1 MAKLTHN
8 ELGEI
13 EVLSDLHRIYLKPI
27 CKVHIT
33 VQISGLSSLG
43 TQSKSLSTWEVSEKV
58 RQLSPVQLSPSVTM
72 KVTGVTV
79 DFVRFLVELKSRS
92 DVKRV
97 VKAADSQCIKLR
109 GFPQTLRVRTAE
121 APIDCPRRHDWDAF
135 FRDSKDMNE
144 LIPGERPDTIV
155 LSKLPVRW
163 FSSNNSSKFQ
173 PDPKILVEVFQVFG
187 KVRRVD
193 VPILDPCQ
201 NHRLLAD
208 MGLTLDDAKDILSG
222 FHTSV
227 AAEDNPISNQSNNHN
242 GFGKMAPSTIKQL
255 LYEEESSS
263 SIDSAYPL
271 TFTAYIQF
279 VDYAGFTAAMEALRG
294 KKLIYAPGDINKKQP
309 AKFYSA
315 EIKVDFDRTKHLS
328 DASIRRRR
336 AAQILLESA
345 SRKKAEA
352 MARAAEEAARRE
364 AELEAARLAEE
375 ERVRAEK
382 EAALKRAEEE
392 ANIRAAEKRLRREE
406 KRRRA
411 EEARRAREEEE
422 KKRILHKRLKRE
434 MAKLKARKADEDARE
449 RKRHKRRHHHC
460 HHSRHE
466 KTKGSESD
474 YYSETNSIKT
484 HSSIAIQTSPD
495 KLLPPSSSSSA
506 INRDQSKDSDASL
519 PPFEFKSPSPEKERS
534 SLHIQRSPSRFSRMS
549 RSSSS
554 SASRDRSPLKSEEEI
569 LRRKLIAKREAQL
582 RAQILARLGR

>member
-1 MAKLTHN
+1 MQRLVK
-8 ELGEI
+8 
-13 EVLSDLHRIYLKPI
+13 
-27 CKVHIT
+27 
-33 VQISGLSSLG
+33 LSSLG
-43 TQSKSLSTWEVSEKV
+43 TQSKSLSTWEVSE
-58 RQLSPVQLSPSVTM
+58 

-109 GFPQTLRVRTAE
+109 GFPQTLRVRTGE
-121 APIDCPRRHDWDAF
+121 APIDCPRKHDWDAF

-155 LSKLPVRW
+155 LSQLP
-163 FSSNNSSKFQ
+163 
-173 PDPKILVEVFQVFG
+173 PDPKILVEVFQAFG
-187 KVRRVD
+187 KIRRVD
-193 VPILDPCQ
+193 IPILDPCQ
-201 NHRLLAD
+201 NHRLLDD

-227 AAEDNPISNQSNNHN
+227 TAEDNPISNQSVNHN
-242 GFGKMAPSTIKQL
+242 GF
-255 LYEEESSS
+255 EESSS
-263 SIDSAYPL
+263 SVDSAYPL

-364 AELEAARLAEE
+364 AEFEAARLAEE

-392 ANIRAAEKRLRREE
+392 ARIRAAEKRLRREE

-411 EEARRAREEEE
+411 EEARRAREAEE

-434 MAKLKARKADEDARE
+434 MAKLKARKADEEARE
-449 RKRHKRRHHHC
+449 RKRHKHRHHC
-460 HHSRHE
+460 HQSRRE
-466 KTKGSESD
+466 KAKGNESD

-495 KLLPPSSSSSA
+495 KLLPPFSPSSA
-506 INRDQSKDSDASL
+506 INRGQSKESDTSI
-519 PPFEFKSPSPEKERS
+519 PPFEFKSSSPDKEGS
-534 SLHIQRSPSRFSRMS
+534 SLHIQRPPSRFSRRS

-554 SASRDRSPLKSEEEI
+554 SASRDRSSLNSEEEV